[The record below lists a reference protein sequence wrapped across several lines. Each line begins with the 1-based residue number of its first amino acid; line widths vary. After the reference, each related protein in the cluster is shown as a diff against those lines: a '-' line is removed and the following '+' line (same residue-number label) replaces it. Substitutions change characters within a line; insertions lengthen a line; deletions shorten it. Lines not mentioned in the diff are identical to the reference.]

1 MKKLLQPKYI
11 IIAAL
16 CVVAFFLVRNE
27 FSSKSDVLAAGSA
40 GGFCPLHKDKLR
52 LDTVKIVVRKEE
64 SDSSYLAIQK
74 ANFPMAQD
82 TFFLL
87 QWFQDDQFKG
97 YTKSE
102 VWYCPAC
109 REAKRKYS
117 IGQ

>member
-1 MKKLLQPKYI
+1 MKKLLQPKYL
-11 IIAAL
+11 IIAGL
-16 CVVAFFLVRNE
+16 CIVAFLLLRNE
-27 FSSKSDVLAAGSA
+27 FSSKSDVLAAGSS
-40 GGFCPLHKDKLR
+40 GGNCPIHKDKLK
-52 LDTVKIVVRKEE
+52 LDTVKIVVQKEE
-64 SDSSYLAIQK
+64 RDSGYLALQK

-109 REAKRKYS
+109 RVAKRKYS
-117 IGQ
+117 GVQ